1 MVDSI
6 EVAPAATPVETVAT
20 ETRAEAAAAARP
32 WLVPTVVLYT
42 VLVIVAWVGV
52 ELWGLGTV
60 PFHTKGEPREGLV
73 VWQMTH
79 QGGWILPRID
89 GPDGLEIPSKPPMFH
104 WLAAIASLI
113 HGATDEWSI
122 RLPSAALSLIAL
134 LCVFAAGTALWS
146 PRAGL
151 LAALTLMTMFEWARA
166 STGARVDMTLT
177 FGLQL
182 AFLSLLFFLRSRAAG
197 WLIPLYAGMA
207 LAALGKGPVGVALPG
222 LAALLMLA
230 LTRDVTFLRQMRLGY
245 GALAVGTTAGSWY
258 VMALILGGRHFFEQ
272 QILAENVFRLL
283 GQEDFSG
290 GHVHSASYLLG
301 ALLLGLLPWTLF
313 LPAVVAR
320 LWRQRRQLSRND
332 SRMYLMVWI
341 AVVFSV
347 YAFAVSKR
355 GVYLL
360 SLYPAL
366 ALLLGWWWDEQRQA
380 LPEEDRWLAQLLP
393 FVGWT
398 LTGLLAL
405 ISVVVLL
412 ETVGIPIMA
421 VIQWGLPASAKAFAP
436 WIGDTMRSGRWLL
449 LGLLL
454 TAAVSLYVCI
464 RAAHARRWTEIFA
477 GIFGAAAALTM
488 SVNRFILP
496 GIAEHMSF
504 RSFMAE
510 VRQTLAPGDDLFFF
524 KTFEYGPVFYWQE
537 HIPRYQGPWPAG
549 APRYLL
555 MEKEE
560 WDRMRPSASD
570 QYEQVPFAGRKAAD
584 SPLVLIRRI
593 GQ

>member
-20 ETRAEAAAAARP
+20 ETRAEAALAAHP
-32 WLVPTVVLYT
+32 WLAPTVVLYA

-89 GPDGLEIPSKPPMFH
+89 GPDGLEIPAKPPMFH
-104 WLAAIASLI
+104 WLAAIASLL

-151 LAALTLMTMFEWARA
+151 LAALTLMTMFEWART

-207 LAALGKGPVGVALPG
+207 LAVLGKGPVGVALPG
-222 LAALLMLA
+222 LTALLMLA
-230 LTRDVTFLRQMRLGY
+230 LTRDVTFLRQMRLGW
-245 GALAVGTTAGSWY
+245 GALAVVTMAGSWY

-283 GQEDFSG
+283 GHEDFNG

-301 ALLLGLLPWTLF
+301 ALLLGVLPWTLF

-332 SRMYLMVWI
+332 SRVYLMVWI

-380 LPEEDRWLAQLLP
+380 LPEEDRWLARLLP

-405 ISVVVLL
+405 ISAVVLL
-412 ETVGIPIMA
+412 ETLGIPIMA
-421 VIQWGLPASAKAFAP
+421 VIQWGLPASAKPFAP

-464 RAAHARRWTEIFA
+464 RAARARRWTEIFA
-477 GIFGAAAALTM
+477 GVFCAAAALTM
-488 SVNRFILP
+488 SVNRLILP
-496 GIAEHMSF
+496 AIAEHMSF
-504 RSFMAE
+504 RSFMAD

-560 WDRMRPSASD
+560 WEHMRPSASD
-570 QYEQVPFAGRKAAD
+570 QYEQVTFAGRKAAD
-584 SPLVLIRRI
+584 STLVLIRRI